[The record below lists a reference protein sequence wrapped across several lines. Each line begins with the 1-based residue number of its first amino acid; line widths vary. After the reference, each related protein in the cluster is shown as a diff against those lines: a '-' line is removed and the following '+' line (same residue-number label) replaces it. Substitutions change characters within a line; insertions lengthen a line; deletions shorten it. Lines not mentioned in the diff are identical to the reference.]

1 MNFKT
6 TACLAIIT
14 LFTSFNIFADEIYQ
28 ESAANL
34 CKQLSQKSY
43 TTKCMA
49 QIKKATFNNEAVAF
63 CGKQKTW
70 GKIKKCLPLI
80 QNTNF
85 DAAPLAIC
93 STVKYVNNDLKK
105 CLKEIAN
112 KTYVSAIEVDM
123 CAQEKYYAK
132 QVKCLKTATSK
143 PFEVPS
149 QANQPDTSVALLE
162 LQEKITKAYDL
173 MRENKTTDAT
183 ILLHDLVKDFE
194 KSKI

>member
-1 MNFKT
+1 MNFKA

-14 LFTSFNIFADEIYQ
+14 LLASFNTFADEIYQ

-34 CKQLSQKSY
+34 CKQLSQKVY

-49 QIKKATFNNEAVAF
+49 KIKKVKFNDSAVAF
-63 CGKQKTW
+63 CAKQKTW

-80 QNTNF
+80 QDTNF
-85 DAAPLAIC
+85 DTAPLAIC
-93 STVKYVNNDLKK
+93 STAKHINNDLKT

-112 KTYVSAIEVDM
+112 KSYVSAIEVDM
-123 CAQEKYYAK
+123 CAQEKYYSK

-143 PFEVPS
+143 PFEIATKPD
-149 QANQPDTSVALLE
+149 QPDASMALLE
-162 LQEKITKAYDL
+162 LQKKISQAYDL

-183 ILLHDLVKDFE
+183 ILLHDLVKSFE
-194 KSKI
+194 EKKN

>member
-1 MNFKT
+1 MSLKL
-6 TACLAIIT
+6 TA
-14 LFTSFNIFADEIYQ
+14 LFTLILSLIAFQSSADEIYQ

-34 CKQLSQKSY
+34 CKQLSQKGY

-49 QIKKATFNNEAVAF
+49 QIKKAKFDDSAVAF
-63 CGKQKTW
+63 CAKQKTW

-85 DAAPLAIC
+85 DQAPLAIC
-93 STVKYVNNDLKK
+93 STAKHINNDFKK
-105 CLKEIAN
+105 CIKEIAN

-143 PFEVPS
+143 PFEKQSEVIEEDS
-149 QANQPDTSVALLE
+149 KVALLA
-162 LQEKITKAYDL
+162 LQKKITLAYEL
-173 MRENKTTDAT
+173 MRDNKTTDAT
-183 ILLHDLVKDFE
+183 ILLHDLVLSFKNKE
-194 KSKI
+194 

>member
-1 MNFKT
+1 MHFKT
-6 TACLAIIT
+6 TTLLAIIT
-14 LFTSFNIFADEIYQ
+14 LLSSFNIFADEIYQ

-49 QIKKATFNNEAVAF
+49 QIKKATFNDEAVAF

-80 QNTNF
+80 QDTNF

-93 STVKYVNNDLKK
+93 TTAKYVNNDFKK
-105 CLKEIAN
+105 CIKEISN
-112 KTYVSAIEVDM
+112 KTYVSSIEVDM

-143 PFEVPS
+143 PFEMQSEVD
-149 QANQPDTSVALLE
+149 QEDAKVALLA
-162 LQEKITKAYDL
+162 LQEKIAQAYDL
-173 MRENKTTDAT
+173 MRGNKITDAT
-183 ILLHDLVKDFE
+183 ILLHDLVKGFE
-194 KSKI
+194 GSKG